1 MLYKHLIEGGI
12 WFMLPIYLLAVSI
25 ILLTGLQAYKRAQKK
40 AAQPANLARQT
51 EISLF
56 LGSLA
61 FLWGLLGEIT
71 GMMQMLDILSEFS
84 DISPSLIAG
93 GIKVSLLAPLYGF
106 VIFIFS
112 ATVWFVFRATQ
123 K

>member
-12 WFMLPIYLLAVSI
+12 WFMLPIYLLAIGI
-25 ILLTGLQAYKRAQKK
+25 ILLSGMQAYQRAQIKTTK
-40 AAQPANLARQT
+40 PANYAKRT
-51 EISLF
+51 EAILF

-61 FLWGLLGEIT
+61 FLWGLLGQIT
-71 GMMQMLDILSEFS
+71 GMMQMLGILSEFS

-112 ATVWFVFRATQ
+112 AVVWFVFRISQ